1 MSIQAM
7 YTSATGLRAMDTKLE
22 VIANNLA
29 NIDTV
34 AFKRS
39 RTNFEDLLYLNL
51 QQPGLRNGL
60 DEPMPLGKQVGIGVE
75 LSATQQD
82 FQQGSVNQT
91 EQSLDVMIEGDGFF
105 QVNAFVEGQEQTV
118 HTRAGNFTLNA
129 NGDVVLGNS
138 LGARLEPT
146 INIPQEATSIRISQ
160 NGLVSVLV
168 AGSTEFQDVGQIEMS
183 RFINPA
189 GLRQLGENLYRQ
201 SDASGPPILG
211 NPGQEGIGILRQGN
225 LELSNVDPAREL
237 IELIRTQRAFEL
249 NSQSIQTADQTL
261 QVINQLRR

>member
-7 YTSATGLRAMDTKLE
+7 YTSATGLRAMDSKLE

-34 AFKRS
+34 AFKRA
-39 RTNFEDLLYLNL
+39 RTNFEDLLYLSIE
-51 QQPGLRNGL
+51 QPGIRNGL
-60 DEPMPLGKQVGIGVE
+60 DDPLPLGKQVGIGVT
-75 LSATQQD
+75 LSSTQQD

-91 EQSLDVMIEGDGFF
+91 EQPLDLLIEGDGFF
-105 QVNAFVEGQEQTV
+105 QVNAFIEGQEQTV
-118 HTRAGNFTLNA
+118 FTRAGNFTLNA

-138 LGARLEPT
+138 LGARLEPA
-146 INIPQEATSIRISQ
+146 INVPQEATTIRINQ

-168 AGSTEFQDVGQIEMS
+168 TGATEFQDVGQIEMA
-183 RFINPA
+183 RFINNA
-189 GLRQLGENLYRQ
+189 GLRQLGDNLYRQ
-201 SDASGPPILG
+201 TDASGPPILG
-211 NPGQEGIGILRQGN
+211 NPGQDGIGIIHQGN

>member
-7 YTSATGLRAMDTKLE
+7 YTSATGLKAMDSKLE

-39 RTNFEDLLYLNL
+39 RTNFEDLLYLSIM
-51 QQPGLRNGL
+51 QPGLRNGL
-60 DEPMPLGKQVGIGVE
+60 DEPMPLGKQVGIGVN
-75 LSATQQD
+75 LASTQQN

-91 EQSLDVMIEGDGFF
+91 EQPLDLLIEGDGFF
-105 QVNAFVEGQEQTV
+105 QVNAFIEGQEQTV
-118 HTRAGNFTLNA
+118 YTRAGNFTLNA
-129 NGDVVLGNS
+129 NGDIVLSNS
-138 LGARLEPT
+138 IGAKLEPA
-146 INIPQEATSIRISQ
+146 INIPQEATTVQISQ

-168 AGSTEFQDVGQIEMS
+168 AGATEFQDVGQIEMA

-189 GLRQLGENLYRQ
+189 GLRQLGDNLYRNN
-201 SDASGPPILG
+201 DASGPPILG
-211 NPGQEGIGILRQGN
+211 NPGQDGLGILHQGN

-261 QVINQLRR
+261 QVVNQLRR

>member
-7 YTSATGLRAMDTKLE
+7 YTSATGLKAMDTKLE

-39 RTNFEDLLYLNL
+39 RTNFEDLLYRTLE
-51 QQPGLRNGL
+51 QPGLRNGL
-60 DEPMPLGKQVGIGVE
+60 DDPMPLGSQVGIGVN
-75 LSATQQD
+75 LSSTQQD
-82 FQQGSVNQT
+82 FSQGSVSQT
-91 EQSLDVMIEGDGFF
+91 EQPLDMLIEGSGFF
-105 QVNAFVEGQEQTV
+105 QVNAFVQGQEQTV
-118 HTRAGNFTLNA
+118 FTRAGNFTLNA
-129 NGDVVLGNS
+129 NGDVVLANS
-138 LGARLEPT
+138 NGARLEPA
-146 INIPQEATSIRISQ
+146 INIPQEATTIQISD

-168 AGSTEFQDVGQIEMS
+168 TGATEYQDVGQIEMA

-189 GLRQLGENLYRQ
+189 GLTQLGDNLYQ
-201 SDASGPPILG
+201 QNDASGPPILG
-211 NPGQEGIGILRQGN
+211 NPGADGLGIIHQGN
-225 LELSNVDPAREL
+225 LELSNTDPAREL

-261 QVINQLRR
+261 QVVNQLRR